1 MNNLAPAIYHSPRMY
16 TQILAALDGSPRTD
30 LVLRQAA
37 ALAAGHGAALHLCR
51 AVNIPLGIPVQAWSL
66 SGEELTARLVEL
78 AHQDLQ
84 ALRGSLA
91 TPPPGEIHVRLGRPA
106 QVICD
111 IADAIGADL
120 IVVGSHGFDT
130 LDRLLGTTAAR
141 VVNHAACSVLVV
153 RPPRD
158 AAA

>member
-1 MNNLAPAIYHSPRMY
+1 MY

-37 ALAAGHGAALHLCR
+37 ALAASSGAALHLCR
-51 AVNIPLGIPVQAWSL
+51 AVNIPLGMPVEAWSL

-84 ALRGSLA
+84 ALRGTLTA
-91 TPPPGEIHVRLGRPA
+91 PLPGEIHVRLGRPA

-111 IADAIGADL
+111 VADAVAADL
-120 IVVGSHGFDT
+120 IVIGSHGFDA

-153 RPPRD
+153 RPPR
-158 AAA
+158 A